1 VRALLC
7 YRLYMSG
14 FLSVRNCICCV
25 RSVKFG
31 ISDLHIMLL
40 NWHREGGTFAMH
52 VDEGAYTRVSLIFIA
67 ELIRVWC
74 LSCLAHWVG
83 VQQCQLADFLN
94 TLISCSSHGV
104 VAAALCSFVT

>member
-7 YRLYMSG
+7 CGLCMSE

-40 NWHREGGTFAMH
+40 NRRREGSTFAMH
-52 VDEGAYTRVSLIFIA
+52 VDEGAFTRVSLIFIA
-67 ELIRVWC
+67 ELLRVWC
-74 LSCLAHWVG
+74 LRCLAHCVG
-83 VQQCQLADFLN
+83 VQQ
-94 TLISCSSHGV
+94 
-104 VAAALCSFVT
+104 